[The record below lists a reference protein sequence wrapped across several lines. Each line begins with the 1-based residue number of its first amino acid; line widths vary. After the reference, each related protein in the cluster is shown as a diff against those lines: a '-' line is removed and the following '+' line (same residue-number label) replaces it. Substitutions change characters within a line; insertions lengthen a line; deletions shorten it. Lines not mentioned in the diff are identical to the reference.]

1 MTPPAEPNDDELR
14 TVRRALEHVLDGHL
28 PYPAALVGSDGEP
41 VAANAA
47 FDELRDELP
56 SGAAAPVLVR
66 VEEGE
71 LRLIR
76 TVTSFAAAVDAA
88 LAELHV
94 EAFLPADDLTALI
107 LRDRARRRPRR
118 RGVTLDDV
126 RAFASGLPRTTEAL
140 VRGRVKFRV
149 GRIVYLAFS
158 RDETVM
164 GFGFPKEERR
174 MLVET
179 EPEKFLMPKTSDLR
193 YSWVCVRLA
202 EIDEAEMRELVLDA
216 WRMVVPKRVAA
227 AYDERP

>member
-14 TVRRALEHVLDGHL
+14 TVRRALEHVLEGHL
-28 PYPAALVGSDGEP
+28 PYPAALVGANGEL

-47 FDELRDELP
+47 FDELRDDLP
-56 SGAAAPVLVR
+56 PGAAAPLRLR

-71 LRLIR
+71 LRLIP
-76 TVTSFAAAVDAA
+76 TLTAPVGAD
-88 LAELHV
+88 LHL
-94 EAFLPADDLTALI
+94 EAFLPADEITALI
-107 LRDRARRRPRR
+107 LRDRDRRRPRR

-158 RDETVM
+158 HDETVM

-193 YSWVCVRLA
+193 YNWVCVRLA
-202 EIDEAEMRELVLDA
+202 EIDETEMRELVLDA
-216 WRMVVPKRVAA
+216 WRLVVPKKLAA